1 LVAKRTDSDKNTIAE
16 PVGKL
21 KVSSSPEPKLSVNPN
36 EVKVTY
42 LAVENASEKR
52 FMPLRNWKL
61 AINQFMIMLPDR
73 MPH

>member
-16 PVGKL
+16 SVGKL

-36 EVKVTY
+36 EVKVIY
-42 LAVENASEKR
+42 LAIENASEKR

-61 AINQFMIMLPDR
+61 PINQFMIMLPDR